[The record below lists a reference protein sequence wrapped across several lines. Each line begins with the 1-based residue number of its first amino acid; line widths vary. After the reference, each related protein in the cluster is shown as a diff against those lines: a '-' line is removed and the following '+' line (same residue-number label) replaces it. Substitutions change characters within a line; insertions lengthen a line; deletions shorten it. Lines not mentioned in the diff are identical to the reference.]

1 MTIILVRATFVFC
14 LIVLG
19 NILCWCLIP
28 ATSFADAPLQGN
40 RPAGSSPVIDLMLD
54 ADRSG
59 KKDRIGDPGPIPPG
73 GRDVCFSIG
82 DRLGPQDNGG
92 RTAWFLLPM
101 TACVGLLGSVDDIG
115 WSGYEARGDHAR
127 SVGNW
132 SEAEQAYAKALEL
145 LDRATVQDVDQDLA
159 SLLNKLGTARFRQK
173 DFAGAETTHRR
184 ALTIYKKIRGADDL
198 RVADTL
204 DLVAVALYE
213 QQSGRELAGSLFFRA
228 WAIREKALGPN
239 HPDVADSLHHLAL
252 SLYSDNV
259 SIAIPL
265 LLRSMEIRETMF
277 GHDHPSVADSLHA
290 MARLYEAHNQRDLA
304 IPLYQQALTIQ
315 EKVFGPNAS
324 ETRQARS
331 SLDLAYRGRGMDNPV
346 EDPHTRE

>member
-1 MTIILVRATFVFC
+1 M
-14 LIVLG
+14 
-19 NILCWCLIP
+19 
-28 ATSFADAPLQGN
+28 
-40 RPAGSSPVIDLMLD
+40 IDMMLE
-54 ADRSG
+54 ADRYG
-59 KKDRIGDPGPIPPG
+59 KKDHIGDPGPIPPG
-73 GRDVCFSIG
+73 GRDACFSIG
-82 DRLGPQDNGG
+82 ERLGSQEDGG

-101 TACVGLLGSVDDIG
+101 TACVGLLASVDDIG

-127 SVGNW
+127 SIGNW
-132 SEAEQAYAKALEL
+132 SEAEQAYAKAVER
-145 LDRATVQDVDQDLA
+145 LDRATVQDIDQDLA
-159 SLLNKLGTARFRQK
+159 SLLNKLGTARFREK
-173 DFAGAETTHRR
+173 DFVGAETIHRR
-184 ALTIYKKIRGADDL
+184 ALTIYRKIRGADDL

-204 DLVAVALYE
+204 DLIAVALFE
-213 QQSGRELAGSLFFRA
+213 QQSGHELAGSLFFRA

-239 HPDVADSLHHLAL
+239 HPDIADSLHHLAL

-265 LLRSMEIRETMF
+265 LLRSMEIREKMF

-331 SLDLAYRGRGMDNPV
+331 SLDMAYRGMDNPD
-346 EDPHTRE
+346 EDPRTPE